1 MSIDKFNKRV
11 IEIEAKHK
19 EDLKG
24 KRIFSYFELD
34 PDRSTT
40 NYIIDIDP
48 KKELPQYIR
57 DEIQK
62 AYDQFLSKWSGW

>member
-11 IEIEAKHK
+11 LEIEAKHK
-19 EDLKG
+19 GDLKG

-34 PDRSTT
+34 PDRGTT

-62 AYDQFLSKWSGW
+62 AYDQFLSK

>member
-1 MSIDKFNKRV
+1 MSIDKFNKSV
-11 IEIEAKHK
+11 VEIEAKHK
-19 EDLKG
+19 GDLKG

-34 PDRSTT
+34 PDRGTT

-62 AYDQFLSKWSGW
+62 AYDLFLSK

>member
-1 MSIDKFNKRV
+1 MSIDKFNNR
-11 IEIEAKHK
+11 ILDIEARHK
-19 EDLKG
+19 ADLKG
-24 KRIFSYFELD
+24 RRIFSYFEVD

-57 DEIQK
+57 DEIRE
-62 AYDQFLSKWSGW
+62 AYNLFLSK

>member
-19 EDLKG
+19 GDLKG

-62 AYDQFLSKWSGW
+62 AYDLFLSK